1 MTMTGTWQ
9 DLRYAWRGLGRSPA
23 FLIVAALTL
32 ALGIGANVAVF
43 SVMNA
48 ILLNPSGI
56 PHPESVAALRVD
68 YAKVGDLQNIN
79 LSPTDFGDAVTGKN
93 IFTSAAVLQGQ
104 SFNYS
109 GNGITPER
117 LAGVQV
123 SWQWFDV
130 FWAHPLLGRTFRP
143 EEDQPNANHEVVLSY
158 RTWKNRFGGDPAIVG
173 KSLLLNQES
182 YLVIGV
188 MRRDFE
194 WPNGAELWTP
204 IGLPSG
210 TYFDKN
216 NRYNEFLFSVARLQP
231 GVTFAEANSYLQLRS
246 AQSIASEGKDGF
258 GQRSGWGM
266 FAMPLI
272 EFVAGDLRKPLAI
285 LLAAVA
291 TVLLIA
297 CANIAGLQLARA
309 SGRQHEISI
318 QIALG
323 AGGRRLVQ
331 QALLESLL
339 LGVAGVSLGLM
350 LAHYAIPLLLLLA
363 PPSLSGNIAVHM
375 SAPVLLFVAAVG
387 VLCVLLCGT
396 APAWHMTHSRWFQI
410 LQEGGRSGTT
420 GSVRQ
425 RVRSALV
432 VGEIAMA
439 MLLLVSAGL
448 LIRSLNHVAQLET
461 GFNPHGVMS
470 AALSLPPTIYKSDEQ
485 QTAFFTAA
493 EQELKNIPGAL
504 NAGITDA
511 LPFTNNGGSSS
522 FLIKG
527 HTVPPGSPGAHGKVD
542 TVSPGYFETLGIP
555 LLRGRAFTSGD
566 RMKTELVA
574 MIDDTLARQ
583 YWPNE
588 DPLGQHIS
596 LNYDKPVWITIVGVV
611 KHTKSSSLESDT
623 NEGFYYLCINQQPT
637 PAAGIVVRAN
647 SSHPESL
654 AGAMQA
660 AIRRVDPN
668 QPLYAFKTMDQL
680 VDESLVS
687 RRFLVVLLSVFAGL
701 ALLLAALGLYGV
713 ISYSVR
719 LRTREIGIRVALGA
733 ERRDVLR
740 MILAQ
745 GVRLAA
751 AGLVLGLAATLVA
764 GRVLSSLLYDVR
776 LFNPLT
782 LVTTS
787 LVLIAT
793 VLLAS
798 YLPAH
803 WAMGVEPTVA
813 LREE

>member
-1 MTMTGTWQ
+1 M
-9 DLRYAWRGLGRSPA
+9 
-23 FLIVAALTL
+23 
-32 ALGIGANVAVF
+32 
-43 SVMNA
+43 
-48 ILLNPSGI
+48 
-56 PHPESVAALRVD
+56 
-68 YAKVGDLQNIN
+68 
-79 LSPTDFGDAVTGKN
+79 
-93 IFTSAAVLQGQ
+93 
-104 SFNYS
+104 
-109 GNGITPER
+109 
-117 LAGVQV
+117 
-123 SWQWFDV
+123 
-130 FWAHPLLGRTFRP
+130 
-143 EEDQPNANHEVVLSY
+143 
-158 RTWKNRFGGDPAIVG
+158 
-173 KSLLLNQES
+173 
-182 YLVIGV
+182 
-188 MRRDFE
+188 
-194 WPNGAELWTP
+194 
-204 IGLPSG
+204 GLPSG
-210 TYFDKN
+210 DYFDKN
-216 NRYNEFLFSVARLQP
+216 NRYNEYLFSVARLQP
-231 GVTFAEANSYLQLRS
+231 GVALAQANAYLQLRS
-246 AQSIASEGKDGF
+246 AQNIASEGQNSY

-266 FAMPLI
+266 FAMPLV

-309 SGRQHEISI
+309 TGRQHEISI

-323 AGGRRLVQ
+323 AGGRRLLQ

-350 LAHYAIPLLLLLA
+350 VAHYAIPLLLLLA
-363 PPSLSGNIAVHM
+363 PPTLAGNIAVHM
-375 SAPVLLFVAAVG
+375 SGTVLLFVAAVG

-396 APAWHMTHSRWFQI
+396 APAWYMTHSRWFHI
-410 LQEGGRSGTT
+410 LQESGRSGTT

-425 RVRSALV
+425 RLRSALV
-432 VGEIAMA
+432 IGEIAMA

-448 LIRSLNHVAQLET
+448 LIRSLNHVEQLET

-470 AALSLPPTIYKSDEQ
+470 AALTLPPTIYKSDEQ

-493 EQELKNIPGAL
+493 EQELKSMPGVVD
-504 NAGITDA
+504 AGIADG
-511 LPFTNNGGSSS
+511 LPFTNNDGAAS

-527 HTVPPGSPGAHGKVD
+527 HTVPPGSPGAHGKVH
-542 TVSPGYFETLGIP
+542 TISPGYFETLGIP

-588 DPLGQHIS
+588 DPIGQHIS
-596 LNYDKPVWITIVGVV
+596 LNFDKPVWITIVGIV

-637 PAAGIVVRAN
+637 AGAGIVVRAK
-647 SSHPESL
+647 SSDPKNL

-680 VDESLVS
+680 VDESLIS
-687 RRFLVVLLSVFAGL
+687 RRFLVVLLSIFAGL

-740 MILAQ
+740 SVLTQ
-745 GVRLAA
+745 GIRLAA
-751 AGLVLGLAATLVA
+751 AGLVLGLAATLIA
-764 GRVLSSLLYDVR
+764 GRVLSSLLYDVS

-782 LVTTS
+782 LAMTS
-787 LVLIAT
+787 FVLIAT
-793 VLLAS
+793 VLFAS

-803 WAMGVEPTVA
+803 WATRVEPTVA